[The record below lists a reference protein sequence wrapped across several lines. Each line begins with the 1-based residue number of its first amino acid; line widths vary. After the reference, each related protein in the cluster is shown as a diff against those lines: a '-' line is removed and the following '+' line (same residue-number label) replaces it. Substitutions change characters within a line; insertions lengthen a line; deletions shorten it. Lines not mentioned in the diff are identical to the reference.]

1 MPLELE
7 HLRDSVQA
15 LADLAEASE
24 NSERMALLNE
34 VERNG
39 IRAGVIQNF
48 EVTYELSRRLL
59 MRWLEVNRGSD
70 AIDRLTARDVYR
82 VAVESGLIADA
93 ELWFSYHQSRN
104 ATSHTYDRGEA
115 ERVYRAALSFVH
127 DAHLLLETLEARND

>member
-34 VERNG
+34 VEQNG

-48 EVTYELSRRLL
+48 EVTYELSRKLL